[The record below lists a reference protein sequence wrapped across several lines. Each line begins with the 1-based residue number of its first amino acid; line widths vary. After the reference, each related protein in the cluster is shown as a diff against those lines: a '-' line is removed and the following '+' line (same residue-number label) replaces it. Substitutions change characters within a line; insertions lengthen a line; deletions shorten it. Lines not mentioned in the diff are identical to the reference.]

1 MNRPDLRG
9 ALFLPA
15 LAVLATACGGGGDGS
30 VTAKTP
36 RSAGD
41 VLEIATPDDRAT
53 VPASVLAFVTGL
65 HVMVRDGD
73 RVYAGQTRLDLRPQ
87 PDGTRALQ
95 LGNGLTA
102 QVIEEGD
109 GFQLKFSSGE
119 SITMRKQPDRG
130 SK

>member
-15 LAVLATACGGGGDGS
+15 LAVLATACSGGGDGPA
-30 VTAKTP
+30 TAKTP

-41 VLEIATPDDRAT
+41 VFEIATPEDRET

-73 RVYAGQTRLDLRPQ
+73 RVYAGQTRLDLERQ
-87 PDGTRALQ
+87 PDGARALT

-102 QVIEEGD
+102 QLVEEGD
-109 GFQLKFSSGE
+109 GFQLRFSTGE
-119 SITMRKQPDRG
+119 TVMMRKQPDQG
-130 SK
+130 DK